1 MAKSGAPPHLSP
13 ARRRLYRRLAAD
25 YQLGGEPHALETLK
39 LACEAL
45 DRCDQARDL
54 IAEHGVMVE
63 DRFGQ
68 LRPNPAIAIERDSRI
83 GALRALR
90 ELSLDASEVV
100 DSRPPRIGTGALS

>member
-1 MAKSGAPPHLSP
+1 MGRSTAPAHLSP
-13 ARRRLYRRLAAD
+13 ARRRLFRRLVAD
-25 YQLGGEPHALETLK
+25 YQLAGEPHALETLK

-54 IAEHGVMVE
+54 IAEHGVMVA

-68 LRPNPAIAIERDSRI
+68 LKSNPAVVIERDSRT

-100 DSRPPRIGTGALS
+100 DSRPPRIGSGALS